1 VFHAAGGVPTAPA
14 PSPTRAAGV
23 LWTPSRQRTCCCAT
37 PSHALTAHR
46 EAYPCKAAFVHTE
59 HGDRGRH
66 AACCA
71 AGGALTAPATSLT
84 RAAGAVWTPSW
95 QRTYYRATP
104 SHASTAHKGACPR
117 KVQPVLF
124 LPKLPFQVPFQSLWL
139 LYTLRS
145 KPVRRQPQLHCSS
158 PCRVLFNL
166 GWLHR
171 LPLIRAALST
181 PKRRVPAH
189 SRLLSFQIWSQ
200 PVRHQPQRH
209 WFTPCRALSTLAWQY
224 PLPLIRAALFSSKRR
239 VPAHSLLLSFQ
250 IWSQP
255 VRHQPQRHCFHPCRA
270 LSNLGWLYPLALIQA
285 ALFSRKHRVRV
296 QFLWLSYP
304 LWGKPVRRSQLRC
317 SFPCWA
323 LSKVAPLSPPPSP
336 VKEPLHARR
345 DTRSPPR
352 RAALTQFQSR
362 CAGRQSCVPSR
373 RFPAAPP
380 VAPIHGWV
388 TAFVILRAMSHNAA
402 LMPVTAC
409 VHRGARGA
417 HAVRIAAAGHRTEL
431 VPRLP
436 ARWAATLWQ
445 CSSAIH
451 SHVPLAQSLRVKA
464 AARS

>member
-171 LPLIRAALST
+171 
-181 PKRRVPAH
+181 
-189 SRLLSFQIWSQ
+189 
-200 PVRHQPQRH
+200 
-209 WFTPCRALSTLAWQY
+209 
-224 PLPLIRAALFSSKRR
+224 LPLIRAALFSSKRR

>member
-1 VFHAAGGVPTAPA
+1 MPTERGGLGQRAAFHAAGGVPTAPA

-181 PKRRVPAH
+181 P
-189 SRLLSFQIWSQ
+189 
-200 PVRHQPQRH
+200 
-209 WFTPCRALSTLAWQY
+209 
-224 PLPLIRAALFSSKRR
+224 KRR

>member
-189 SRLLSFQIWSQ
+189 SR
-200 PVRHQPQRH
+200 
-209 WFTPCRALSTLAWQY
+209 
-224 PLPLIRAALFSSKRR
+224 
-239 VPAHSLLLSFQ
+239 LLSFQ

>member
-1 VFHAAGGVPTAPA
+1 VPTERGGLGQRAAFHAAGGVPTAPA

-189 SRLLSFQIWSQ
+189 SR
-200 PVRHQPQRH
+200 
-209 WFTPCRALSTLAWQY
+209 
-224 PLPLIRAALFSSKRR
+224 
-239 VPAHSLLLSFQ
+239 LLSFQ